1 MQGVVVI
8 KKKLNPTYIKNTK
21 SLNDN
26 ISMVYIYTH
35 VVLFNM
41 LNDYRPFSLT
51 NRTVVISK
59 YTCILYMTE
68 Y

>member
-8 KKKLNPTYIKNTK
+8 KKKLNPTYIINTK
-21 SLNDN
+21 SLNYN

-35 VVLFNM
+35 VVLFNI

-59 YTCILYMTE
+59 CICI
-68 Y
+68 